1 MSYKFSQIV
10 GKLVGS
16 SSSLGHGLKA
26 AKDSGSK
33 IIFSSSQ
40 VKIAKVNNAD
50 FMKGGKGG
58 SDLYGPINKGFV
70 QRQKQFQVDDGVP
83 IHLKGG
89 QRDRILYYTT
99 LLLCAVG
106 LEECIRYYYEAS
118 FPKKAS

>member
-40 VKIAKVNNAD
+40 VKIAKVDNAD
-50 FMKGGKGG
+50 FMRGGKDGQ
-58 SDLYGPINKGFV
+58 YGPMDKNFLAK
-70 QRQKQFQVDDGVP
+70 RKHFQVDDGVP

-89 QRDRILYYTT
+89 QKDRIFYYTT
-99 LLLCAVG
+99 FLLCAIG
-106 LEECIRYYYEAS
+106 LEECFRYFYAAS
-118 FPKKAS
+118 FPKKAC